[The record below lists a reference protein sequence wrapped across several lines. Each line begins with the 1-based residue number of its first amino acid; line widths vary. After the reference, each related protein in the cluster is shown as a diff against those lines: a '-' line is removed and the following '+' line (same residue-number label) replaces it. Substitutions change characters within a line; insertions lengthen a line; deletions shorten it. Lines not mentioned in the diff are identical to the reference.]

1 MAPTL
6 SICIPTFNRLHY
18 LREMLE
24 TLLPQI
30 AGNSIEVFVSDNNST
45 DGTSEYLSRL
55 SNKYSALRYITQ
67 HTNVGLEKNMVEA
80 ILAGAGSYIL
90 PIGDDEVLPAGSIVK
105 ILESIDDVDVLIL
118 NGFHTDYK
126 LTPMRIHLLDNLK
139 GRSFLRPDEAFISLW
154 DKMPPGSFLASRE
167 LFSNNNFCRY
177 IGTSHAYTG
186 AIWDAL
192 ADIEK
197 TKGCCNVKCMTSPTV
212 LLRGGEKSW
221 RKDAALIMLYEIP
234 YWFSLILEKEA
245 YRKIIPA
252 IRSEFLRSQTKI
264 TSLIQL
270 RAIGQLDKSDVNKLG
285 RECTPEQVKKLKIV
299 AMLPRVIAQLIV
311 KTHGKLSAVTKMVL
325 RK

>member
-1 MAPTL
+1 MNMIPTL

-30 AGNSIEVFVSDNNST
+30 TENNVEVFVSDNNST
-45 DGTSEYLSRL
+45 DGTSEYLNKL
-55 SNKYSALRYITQ
+55 SNKYSVLRYITQ

-80 ILAGAGSYIL
+80 ILAGTGSYIL

-118 NGFHTDYK
+118 NGWHTDYK
-126 LTPMRIHLLDNLK
+126 LTPTRIHLPESLQ
-139 GRSFLRPDEAFISLW
+139 GCSFLRPDEAFISLW

-167 LFSNNNFCRY
+167 LFINNNYCRY

-197 TKGCCNVKCMTSPTV
+197 I
-212 LLRGGEKSW
+212 RG
-221 RKDAALIMLYEIP
+221 Y
-234 YWFSLILEKEA
+234 
-245 YRKIIPA
+245 
-252 IRSEFLRSQTKI
+252 
-264 TSLIQL
+264 
-270 RAIGQLDKSDVNKLG
+270 
-285 RECTPEQVKKLKIV
+285 
-299 AMLPRVIAQLIV
+299 
-311 KTHGKLSAVTKMVL
+311 
-325 RK
+325 